1 MATDR
6 ALDQLIAGL
15 KGELDHLTNGLAG
28 GQLSAA
34 EWHNETL
41 QALADYHSAA
51 YLAATGRDQLDT
63 AGRQRILR
71 TIADQAD
78 YLNRFTDL
86 VEAGDVSDAQ
96 IRSRVA
102 QYAEPLR
109 RTWSE
114 AETAD
119 ADLPFQPGDGGTE
132 CGVHCKCSW
141 QQRRGA
147 WYWVLDPLADHCE
160 GCRARADGNPY

>member
-1 MATDR
+1 MPGPVDR
-6 ALDQLIAGL
+6 LVAGL
-15 KGELDHLTNGLAG
+15 RGELNHLANGLAG
-28 GQLSAA
+28 GQLSPA

-51 YLAATGRDQLDT
+51 YLAGRGLDT
-63 AGRQRILR
+63 LDKAGQQLVLR
-71 TIADQAD
+71 TVADQAD
-78 YLNRFTDL
+78 YLNRFTDAI
-86 VEAGDVSDAQ
+86 EAGDLSDAQ
-96 IRSRVA
+96 IRARAA

-109 RTWSE
+109 TTFSE
-114 AETAD
+114 AETAG
-119 ADLPFQPGDGGTE
+119 ADLPFQPADGGTE

-141 QQRRGA
+141 EQRGGR